1 MRKTTRLIAGLAVML
16 MTATGQAQLEE
27 IVVTAQ
33 RREQTLQ
40 DTPLA
45 VSAFTT
51 VDLDRFGYN
60 DIRDLRNQ
68 LPSVHFT
75 EGFTG
80 AITTTLRGIE
90 TTNTQALG
98 DQVVAYHVDGIYTP
112 RPTSFRA
119 IQYDIERIEVLRG
132 PQGTLYGRNATA
144 GSINVLTQRPT
155 DVLEGRADVAF
166 GDFDQTQIRAM
177 LNVPV
182 SDSFAL
188 RGMVLHDE
196 HEGYQRT
203 ENSMTPDGRP
213 LSFDRSDDPW
223 NADGTTYRVGAL
235 FEPSDDFSWYIT
247 YEDFDSDHATQHA
260 ARILPQLDP
269 DPFTV
274 EVFGPSLTQQETKT
288 VRTRIDWGINANI
301 EFSYLGAWGDE
312 EILQGRGPAAGPALI
327 LISSTPFD
335 NEYTTHELQLKSR
348 EGSGPLTWI
357 AGAFYFDEESD
368 NTLCADFYI
377 PLPGP
382 PFLVSQGFCDDRPNT
397 TATSEAV
404 YGQGTYAFND
414 QLRFTLGVRYTDDEK
429 SSVHTRVSY
438 PPPFGKMAPDPSVNP
453 GLLPGGFVGPTTTF
467 SDTWDD
473 TSFKI
478 GVDWNVSDT
487 RLLYG
492 NITTGYKAGGF
503 AHPPGRPYDPETI
516 LSYEFGTK
524 NTLMDGRLNLNGTLY
539 YYDYEDLQVST
550 VVPDPND
557 PNALVGI
564 TANAATADLWGIE
577 LEWSWAVSENGRFFG
592 HATYMDS
599 EYASFPAAPADP
611 ALNPAPPGVA
621 LPPQDITGNRMPR
634 TPDLEFTL
642 NYQHAFDLSSGAEI
656 LPSISVHYSDD
667 YFTRIYN
674 TQFDGQDSY
683 TTVDLNVRYT
693 SSNDRFFVEA
703 FGKNLTDE
711 TVLVS
716 GQVGVGGALAVSLN
730 PPRTYG
736 IRLGASFG
744 Q

>member
-1 MRKTTRLIAGLAVML
+1 MRRTTPLLIGVAVML
-16 MTATGQAQLEE
+16 AAPAGNAQLEE

-40 DTPLA
+40 ETPLA
-45 VSAFTT
+45 VSAFTS
-51 VDLDRFGYN
+51 VDLDRFGYT
-60 DIRDLRNQ
+60 DLRDLRTQ

-90 TTNTQALG
+90 TTNTQAIG

-119 IQYDIERIEVLRG
+119 LQYDIERIEVLRG

-144 GSINVLTQRPT
+144 GSINLVTQRPT

-166 GDFDQTQIRAM
+166 GDYSQTQIRAL

-196 HEGYQRT
+196 HDGYQAVV
-203 ENSMTPDGRP
+203 NSVTPDGRP
-213 LSFDRSDDPW
+213 LSFDSSDNPW
-223 NADGTTYRVGAL
+223 NADGTTFRLGAL

-247 YEDFDSDHATQHA
+247 YEKFDSTHATQHA
-260 ARILPQLDP
+260 ARILPNLDP

-274 EVFGPSLTQQETKT
+274 EVFGPSLTEQETET
-288 VRTRIDWGINANI
+288 LRTRIDWGISDTV
-301 EFSYLGAWGDE
+301 EFSYLGGFGDE
-312 EILQGRGPAAGPALI
+312 DILQGRGPAAGPALI
-327 LISSTPFD
+327 LVSSTPFD
-335 NEYTTHELQLKSR
+335 NDYSTHEFQLKSR
-348 EGSGPLTWI
+348 DDSGSLTWI
-357 AGAFYFDEESD
+357 AGAFYFDEDSD

-377 PLPGP
+377 PTPML
-382 PFLVSQGFCDDRPNT
+382 LVTQGFCDDRPAT
-397 TATSEAV
+397 TATSTAL
-404 YGQGTYAFND
+404 YGQGTYAFSD
-414 QLRFTLGVRYTDDEK
+414 DLRLTLGVRYTDDEK

-438 PPPFGKMAPDPSVNP
+438 PPPFGKMAPDTGVNP
-453 GLLPGGFVGPTTTF
+453 GLLPGGFVSPTTTF
-467 SDTWDD
+467 RDTWDD
-473 TSFKI
+473 TSFKV
-478 GVDWNVSDT
+478 GVDWNANDT
-487 RLLYG
+487 SLLYG

-503 AHPPGRPYDPETI
+503 AHPPGRPYEPETI
-516 LSYEFGTK
+516 LSYELGTK
-524 NTLMDGRLNLNGTLY
+524 NTLLDGRLNLNGTFY
-539 YYDYEDLQVST
+539 YYDYEDLQVSA
-550 VVPDPND
+550 VIPDPND
-557 PNALVGI
+557 PNGLLAV
-564 TANAATADLWGIE
+564 TANAASAELWGLE
-577 LEWSWAVSENGRFFG
+577 LEWSWAVSDNGRFFG
-592 HATYMDS
+592 HAAYMDT
-599 EYASFPAAPADP
+599 EYSTFTGAPPDP

-621 LPPQDITGNRMPR
+621 LPPVDISGNRMPR

-656 LPSISVHYSDD
+656 APSISLHYSDE

-674 TQFDGQDSY
+674 TPFDGQDSY
-683 TTVDLNVRYT
+683 TTIDANIRYT
-693 SSNDRFFVEA
+693 SPNNRFFIEA
-703 FGKNLTDE
+703 FGKNLGDE
-711 TVLVS
+711 MVLVS

-736 IRLGASFG
+736 VRIGANFG